1 MGSAIWSRARRI
13 SLKREYLNK
22 DLNEVREEATQ
33 NVGEIFQAPNCRRW
47 VWKRTRGWIYK
58 PVEAI
63 IRGLGF
69 GSGTLGII
77 SRFFVKEPHELIC
90 GFKRSSQLLCGKL
103 NVVASVEWGNQ
114 GLFFFFIMP
123 PGFIESWIRME
134 TEKVIKCDLFWMVL
148 LEWIWDQGK
157 VRAQGVWGMR
167 HWMHAWWYHLLK
179 GKKRIGR

>member
-22 DLNEVREEATQ
+22 DLNEVREEGTQ
-33 NVGEIFQAPNCRRW
+33 NDGEMFQAPNYRRW

-58 PVEAI
+58 PVKAI

-77 SRFFVKEPHELIC
+77 SRFLVKEPHELIC

-114 GLFFFFIMP
+114 GLFFFFYYAT
-123 PGFIESWIRME
+123 R
-134 TEKVIKCDLFWMVL
+134 V
-148 LEWIWDQGK
+148 
-157 VRAQGVWGMR
+157 
-167 HWMHAWWYHLLK
+167 Y
-179 GKKRIGR
+179 RILD